1 MAHAL
6 ERRRPGAVAR
16 SLRPCSLTG
25 LGATFNVSTPAQM
38 QANVQGA
45 ANVPVSVKAQLTTA
59 ASPSAVAATES
70 TALSGIQTVAAG
82 GTPSSA
88 QIQSGLALGSAA
100 ALSLASG
107 MSMAAAMPV
116 MIPIAIV
123 VFGAGLA
130 GGALIQSALGI
141 TNHGNYACQG
151 SDRPRAPTDSNWVH
165 ATFPSLY
172 DGATTDQANVGRPW
186 SPATSGKFETWA
198 RPILQLAG
206 DMVSN
211 CMPLPGLKP
220 LSDSAQSAMD
230 SGNTLPAQV
239 EGESNFALWQLAL
252 IKVWNDANPGAPM
265 RTIAMGNYPYGDPR
279 LLDPVQGM
287 MWMFRR
293 RLSQYSSQQHSGA
306 PISIEV
312 ADPSPGPVTLQNGY
326 KQIGGNI
333 YRWDATRNEWMFVMT
348 VAQANALAASV
359 SAVITASQ
367 KPPMSTPAKVAVA
380 GAVTV
385 GGLFAAGSVYALF
398 HHQAL
403 GYFWG
408 KVFDR
413 GVKGARGLLR

>member
-1 MAHAL
+1 MAFAL
-6 ERRRPGAVAR
+6 ERRRPGALTRAR
-16 SLRPCSLTG
+16 AHTG
-25 LGATFNVSTPAQM
+25 LGVSFSVSTPAQM

-45 ANVPVSVKAQLTTA
+45 ANVPASVKAQLTTA
-59 ASPSAVAATES
+59 SSPAAVAATEA

-151 SDRPRAPTDSNWVH
+151 NDRPRAPTDSNWVH
-165 ATFPSLY
+165 ATTPSLY
-172 DGATTDQANVGRPW
+172 DGATSDNAGIARPW

-206 DMVSN
+206 DMIAN

-220 LSDSAQSAMD
+220 LSDSAQSAMN

-239 EGESNFALWQLAL
+239 EGEGNFALWQLAL
-252 IKVWNDANPGAPM
+252 VKVWNDTWPGAPM
-265 RTIAMGNYPYGDPR
+265 RTITMGNYPYGDPR

-287 MWMFRR
+287 LWMARR
-293 RLSQYSSQQHSGA
+293 TLKQYENQYKSGA
-306 PISIEV
+306 PISIQV

-326 KQIGGNI
+326 KQVGGNI
-333 YRWDATRNEWMFVMT
+333 YRWDSSRNEWMFVMT
-348 VAQANALAASV
+348 VAQANALAARV

-380 GAVTV
+380 GAVTAGSV
-385 GGLFAAGSVYALF
+385 FAAGTVYALL
-398 HHQAL
+398 HHQAI
-403 GYFWG
+403 GQFWG

-413 GVKGARGLLR
+413 GVRGAKGLLRR